1 MPLSDVAVDRAIALM
16 RDIEAYKRNRMQE
29 LQWQAENFNRN
40 QHVGEWTSTLTL
52 RVPAS

>member
-29 LQWQAENFNRN
+29 PQWQAENLIRYNTWVRP
-40 QHVGEWTSTLTL
+40 STLTL
-52 RVPAS
+52 RVPTS